1 LKQLRGHEEFSA
13 GWFKVEDEYEA
24 ASDDEKDKM
33 LRRWIADANSDDF
46 DEMTRA
52 IAALGNVGVGEA
64 LDVLMS
70 IGRKP
75 KMGNR
80 SRWMAIRALGRIGD
94 RKAVPLL
101 INLLDH
107 HNTDTRLYAK
117 VALCEITGVFFGDSI
132 QKWTEWAQANGIEVS
147 PMDVGPKHI
156 PATRSQARRTSRRAG
171 RERQATS
178 RNKTVSRT
186 GKWPGG
192 TCSIS
197 GGIYRKARR
206 GRIGHGK
213 VCLSSEEFG
222 SWIIEVED
230 HGSFDFSYIPAGVY
244 TLHTLEAFGYEDTYF
259 NLEGKDLERPT
270 FQLKEGERKL
280 ASIEIKPDRPYRRIS
295 GRVLGEDGEP
305 ITDRKDL
312 GVCAWV
318 RKPQGRWKG
327 YYRWVS
333 SSGIGQDGTYV
344 LDELDGR
351 PVYVQVRDNSAPD
364 KDKPYPPRFYPGTFS
379 RTAAKLVTFGDKD
392 IVENIDI
399 PMAKT
404 GGLVLKGL
412 VTDESTGVPVPD
424 ALVSIFHFDMFFD
437 LFYAYT
443 DKQGRYEIDM
453 VFPVAQ
459 PMGKTKLD

>member
-186 GKWPGG
+186 GKWPVG

-197 GGIYRKARR
+197 GGIYRN
-206 GRIGHGK
+206 GK
-213 VCLSSEEFG
+213 YWGQSTRS
-222 SWIIEVED
+222 
-230 HGSFDFSYIPAGVY
+230 
-244 TLHTLEAFGYEDTYF
+244 
-259 NLEGKDLERPT
+259 K
-270 FQLKEGERKL
+270 
-280 ASIEIKPDRPYRRIS
+280 SIEK
-295 GRVLGEDGEP
+295 
-305 ITDRKDL
+305 
-312 GVCAWV
+312 
-318 RKPQGRWKG
+318 
-327 YYRWVS
+327 
-333 SSGIGQDGTYV
+333 
-344 LDELDGR
+344 
-351 PVYVQVRDNSAPD
+351 
-364 KDKPYPPRFYPGTFS
+364 
-379 RTAAKLVTFGDKD
+379 
-392 IVENIDI
+392 
-399 PMAKT
+399 
-404 GGLVLKGL
+404 
-412 VTDESTGVPVPD
+412 
-424 ALVSIFHFDMFFD
+424 
-437 LFYAYT
+437 
-443 DKQGRYEIDM
+443 
-453 VFPVAQ
+453 
-459 PMGKTKLD
+459 